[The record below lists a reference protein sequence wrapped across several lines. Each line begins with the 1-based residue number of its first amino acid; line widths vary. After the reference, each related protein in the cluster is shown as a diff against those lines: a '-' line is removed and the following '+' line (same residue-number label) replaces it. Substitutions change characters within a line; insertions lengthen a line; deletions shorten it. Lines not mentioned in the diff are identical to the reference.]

1 MNKNAD
7 VQSGKKSGTGAA
19 LAVGL
24 LLPFPIL
31 VLWADSP
38 SDIVGLLTGIN
49 SALPYD
55 RFLKYPVVISFL
67 LLFCWRTVALY
78 QKRSISLPAQLGCT
92 AFALLLG
99 AIWFVIAVSRLHFNF
114 IG

>member
-1 MNKNAD
+1 MTEHAD
-7 VQSGKKSGTGAA
+7 VHSGRKSGAGTA

-49 SALPYD
+49 PALPYD
-55 RFLKYPVVISFL
+55 RFLKYPIVVCFL
-67 LLFCWRTVALY
+67 FLFCWRAVALY
-78 QKRSISLPAQLGCT
+78 RRRTISLPAQFGYT
-92 AFALLLG
+92 ALALLLG
-99 AIWFVIAVSRLHFNF
+99 AIWFVIAVSRLQFNF
-114 IG
+114 IR

>member
-1 MNKNAD
+1 MSKNAD
-7 VQSGKKSGTGAA
+7 VHSEKKSGAGAA

-38 SDIVGLLTGIN
+38 SDILGLLTGIN
-49 SALPYD
+49 PALPYD
-55 RFLKYPVVISFL
+55 RFLKYPVVVAFL

-78 QKRSISLPAQLGCT
+78 RRRSMSVPAQFGYT
-92 AFALLLG
+92 ALALLLG